1 MERKRAVALW
11 RARVLALYA
20 LLCMLLL
27 PLTGAFPP
35 VWLAVTLLTGIAA
48 MACAYIRLYAQAFSL
63 CFTSEKITVVTGVFV
78 RWTLILPEADRI
90 FTDIRS
96 TPVERMLGLCHV
108 RIYGRGKT
116 LRILCLPRSEAE
128 KIQQLPEEKE

>member
-27 PLTGAFPP
+27 PLTRAFPP

-63 CFTSEKITVVTGVFV
+63 RFTSGKITVVTGVFV
-78 RWTLILPEADRI
+78 RRTLILPEAERI

-96 TPVERMLGLCHV
+96 TPVERLLGLCHV

-116 LRILCLPRSEAE
+116 LRILCLPHSEAE
-128 KIQQLPEEKE
+128 KIQQLPEGKE